1 MLEKLEDKVLATGI
15 FLGMSK
21 AVGFSFGILRRN
33 APLVVANC

>member
-1 MLEKLEDKVLATGI
+1 MLKQLEDKVLANGV